1 MSAVP
6 ADLELVAVSRA
17 GDITLSGRRQSRA
30 LTPAELSPTLAE
42 QLDTLRTVAA
52 QLDAELRQ
60 AVTRR
65 AGIRADREVAEGERR
80 RLIADPH
87 PLEYGGLAE
96 VSQRSLTL
104 RAQHAGIDAH
114 ASGLRERLAGV
125 KAQFAALE
133 ELRDAI
139 EPALG
144 NGLSSR
150 RTARMTALDQTTRQL
165 YGLVDAEL
173 DALDAELHAGPI
185 QRLSDVVL
193 EAEILGRELARGEQS
208 SAAALRQRVLLA
220 SSMLDEYIARVR
232 PTLTNASAPAR
243 ALRVLAKSFQNRG
256 LRVAVTVTGTGRA
269 LPRSLAA
276 AVQRIAEAALDNV
289 RRHAGVDRA
298 SLVLALT
305 ADRLT
310 LVVRD
315 DGDGFDV
322 AATEARLGRS
332 RCLGLLTMHERAVL
346 HDGRLEI
353 RSETGVGTEVRLSL
367 PLPAAAPRG

>member
-17 GDITLSGRRQSRA
+17 GDITLSGRPQSRG
-30 LTPAELSPTLAE
+30 LTAGELSPTLAE
-42 QLDTLRTVAA
+42 QLDKLRAVAA

-60 AVTRR
+60 AVGRR
-65 AGIRADREVAEGERR
+65 AGMRVDREAAEAERR
-80 RLIADPH
+80 RLISERRPV
-87 PLEYGGLAE
+87 EYGGLAE
-96 VSQRSLTL
+96 VSQRSLTV
-104 RAQHAGIDAH
+104 RAQLAGIDAH

-125 KAQFAALE
+125 KAQLAALE
-133 ELRDAI
+133 ELRDSI

-144 NGLSSR
+144 DGMSSR
-150 RTARMTALDQTTRQL
+150 RAARMTALDQTTRQL

-193 EAEILGRELARGEQS
+193 EAEILGRELARGERS

-220 SSMLDEYIARVR
+220 TSMLDEYIERVR
-232 PTLTNASAPAR
+232 PAFTTATAPAR

-256 LRVAVTVTGTGRA
+256 LRVAVTVTGRGRP
-269 LPRSLAA
+269 LPRTLVA
-276 AVQRIAEAALDNV
+276 AVQRIAEAALDNA

-298 SLVLALT
+298 SVVLALT
-305 ADRLT
+305 GDRLT
-310 LVVRD
+310 LVIRD

-367 PLPAAAPRG
+367 PLPAAASQG